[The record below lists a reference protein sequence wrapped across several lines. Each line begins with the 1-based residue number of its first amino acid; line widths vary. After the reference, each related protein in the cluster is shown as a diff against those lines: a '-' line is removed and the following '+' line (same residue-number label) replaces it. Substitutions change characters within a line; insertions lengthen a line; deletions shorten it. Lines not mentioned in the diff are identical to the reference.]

1 MELVR
6 DTKDRENPYA
16 QTARLVLRHTY
27 EPTAQV
33 DFVGPS
39 YFGGMDDQ
47 LVLCAGKG
55 AFRPTYCPNTRIL
68 NPCLSGRYPYLGT
81 RYCNFA
87 PLHQTPGVRRGFDM
101 CRMESLH

>member
-16 QTARLVLRHTY
+16 QTARLILRHTY
-27 EPTAQV
+27 EPTVRV

-39 YFGGMDDQ
+39 YFGGVDDQ

-55 AFRPTYCPNTRIL
+55 VFRLRSCSNTQIL
-68 NPCLSGRYPYLGT
+68 NHPS
-81 RYCNFA
+81 
-87 PLHQTPGVRRGFDM
+87 
-101 CRMESLH
+101 